1 MEIEEAYQHYLED
14 HSSAD
19 GYDDDNAED
28 HPDYDVVKQWRPSD
42 E

>member
-14 HSSAD
+14 HPSSIY
-19 GYDDDNAED
+19 YDDDLDAAE
-28 HPDYDVVKQWRPSD
+28 PDYDVVKEWKPSD